1 MNKNQKLILIL
12 ESLKKNMERQELKD
26 WVIQEID
33 EDDTFNIAYKD
44 AITWLIYKMEGKFE
58 TSKWKEIWMELN
70 NF

>member
-44 AITWLIYKMEGKFE
+44 AIT
-58 TSKWKEIWMELN
+58 
-70 NF
+70 

>member
-1 MNKNQKLILIL
+1 MSFKALERKILNFKEESPMNKNVKLILIL

-44 AITWLIYKMEGKFE
+44 AIT
-58 TSKWKEIWMELN
+58 
-70 NF
+70 